1 MSQNDSKVIGF
12 FAFASRNEVVCTE
25 GAACVIAGSKESMVE
40 YLKEIDPANIKK
52 HTIKKT
58 RFGEIMQG
66 LQYGA
71 AYAFDEESYICFYP
85 LAREEG
91 LDVQQADFQK
101 QKLVGGRF
109 FTVQIVEI

>member
-1 MSQNDSKVIGF
+1 
-12 FAFASRNEVVCTE
+12 
-25 GAACVIAGSKESMVE
+25 
-40 YLKEIDPANIKK
+40 
-52 HTIKKT
+52 
-58 RFGEIMQG
+58 MQG

>member
-12 FAFASRNEVVCTE
+12 FAYASRNDVLCTE
-25 GAACVIAGSKESMVE
+25 GAACIIAGSKESMVN
-40 YLKEIDPANIKK
+40 YLKEFDPTNIKK

-66 LQYGA
+66 LHYGA
-71 AYAFDEESYICFYP
+71 AYAFDEESYGCFYP

-101 QKLVGGRF
+101 EQLKGNRF
-109 FTVQIVEI
+109 FTVQILQV